1 MGEPVR
7 QGPASVVR
15 ALDPVTGLP
24 VRLYRFP
31 GEPVARAEAL
41 RHPHVLRVLE
51 AGHDDDG
58 GYVVSHLVD
67 GASAVAERPA
77 LLDDAAAVAATAALA
92 EAAHEGVIH
101 GDLGPHRLH
110 RRGEDVWLEG
120 YGVPWGDGD
129 VGDDLRHLALGLCGV
144 QGHALSREVRVA
156 LETAATGDAGDAV
169 AVAANVAAAAAAAA
183 AASEPPAP
191 RNVPPA
197 SSSATPAPS
206 SATPAPSSATRAPTA
221 RPDSPAST
229 RPPSPPSAPPEQP
242 EPATTPPPAADD
254 AGTAVSSTRDGG
266 RFRKGPPPG
275 VTYRTGETPM
285 GSTHGSGQHERTPS
299 QERRKRRRTWLLAAL
314 LVLAVVLAVVTAV
327 ARRPVPPPGASDPLS
342 SFVVEVRIEPASLPP
357 VSLVVIASPSGSR
370 LDAGSVLGTVPRR
383 VVFDAEGTWQ
393 VEGRFQ
399 DRRSETVTF
408 RLPQDRAI
416 VLAFPDT
423 P

>member
-1 MGEPVR
+1 
-7 QGPASVVR
+7 
-15 ALDPVTGLP
+15 
-24 VRLYRFP
+24 
-31 GEPVARAEAL
+31 
-41 RHPHVLRVLE
+41 
-51 AGHDDDG
+51 
-58 GYVVSHLVD
+58 
-67 GASAVAERPA
+67 
-77 LLDDAAAVAATAALA
+77 
-92 EAAHEGVIH
+92 
-101 GDLGPHRLH
+101 
-110 RRGEDVWLEG
+110 
-120 YGVPWGDGD
+120 
-129 VGDDLRHLALGLCGV
+129 
-144 QGHALSREVRVA
+144 
-156 LETAATGDAGDAV
+156 
-169 AVAANVAAAAAAAA
+169 
-183 AASEPPAP
+183 
-191 RNVPPA
+191 
-197 SSSATPAPS
+197 
-206 SATPAPSSATRAPTA
+206 
-221 RPDSPAST
+221 
-229 RPPSPPSAPPEQP
+229 
-242 EPATTPPPAADD
+242 
-254 AGTAVSSTRDGG
+254 
-266 RFRKGPPPG
+266 
-275 VTYRTGETPM
+275 M